1 MLMVLNYGSTKLIN
15 LENLIDLSLF
25 NSKTKCIIYLNKKMA
40 KITLKGNP
48 VNTYGELPL
57 EGTKAP
63 DFTLV
68 KSDLGELTL
77 KELKGKKVILDISP
91 SLDTSIC
98 ATAVRKF
105 NELAAGRNDTVVLAI
120 TKDLPFAHGRFCSTE
135 GISNVVTLSG
145 FRNNSFGKDYGIE
158 VLDGG
163 FKGLYARSIVVLDGE
178 GTVRYTEL
186 VPEIAQEPDY
196 DSALAAL

>member
-1 MLMVLNYGSTKLIN
+1 MVLIYGSTKLIN
-15 LENLIDLSLF
+15 LENLIGLSLF
-25 NSKTKCIIYLNKKMA
+25 NSKLKCIIYQFKKMA

-48 VNTYGELPL
+48 VNTYGNLPSA
-57 EGTKAP
+57 GTEAP
-63 DFTLV
+63 GFRLV

-77 KELKGKKVILDISP
+77 EELRGKKVILDISP
-91 SLDTSIC
+91 SLDTSVC
-98 ATAVRKF
+98 ATAIRKF

-135 GISNVVTLSG
+135 GITNVITLSG
-145 FRNNSFGKDYGIE
+145 FRNSSFGKDYGIE
-158 VLDGG
+158 VIDGS
-163 FKGLYARSIVVLDGE
+163 FTGLYARSIVVIDEE
-178 GTVRYTEL
+178 GIIRYTEL